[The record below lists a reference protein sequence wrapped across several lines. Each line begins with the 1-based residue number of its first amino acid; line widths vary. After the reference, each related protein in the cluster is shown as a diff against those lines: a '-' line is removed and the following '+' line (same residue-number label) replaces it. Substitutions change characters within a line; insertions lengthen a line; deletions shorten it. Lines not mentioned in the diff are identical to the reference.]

1 MPKTLQFRAGSVIYF
16 QGDVADKIFILQ
28 TGQVNLVYQDI
39 ETGDDI
45 HEFVQAGEFFGVKST
60 LGRYPREENAIA
72 LQDTTVMAFSSS
84 EFESLAMTN
93 TRIIMKM
100 LKIFSSQ
107 LRRIH
112 QQVSSLLEK
121 KEQLDPELGLFS
133 IGEYF
138 ISNKQYSQAKYV
150 FNRYLTY
157 YPTGKNAARAKKNL
171 ELAELY
177 TGNIPSGGPGVSRA
191 APPPAAMEPEPEN
204 ENLSDITI
212 AYNNAQDRM
221 RQGKYQQAYIA
232 FSRIVQ
238 SDADLDYIIKSSYEL
253 GRCLFSLAKY
263 QDCIKYFTMMITKY
277 PKHPNLADALVFM
290 GQSYEKLG
298 RKEQADVFYKK
309 ARSISGEKEDEVQ
322 EKEQPPVKVLEV

>member
-1 MPKTLQFRAGSVIYF
+1 MPKTLPFRSGSVIYF
-16 QGDVADKIFILQ
+16 QGDAADKIFILQ

-45 HEFVQAGEFFGVKST
+45 HEFVQPGEFFGVKST

-72 LQDTTVMAFSSS
+72 LQDTTVMAFSAS
-84 EFESLAMTN
+84 EFESLAMSN
-93 TRIIMKM
+93 TRIIVKM

-133 IGEYF
+133 IGEYY
-138 ISNKQYSQAKYV
+138 INNKQYSQAKYV
-150 FNRYLTY
+150 FNQYLMY
-157 YPTGKNAARAKKNL
+157 YPMGRNADRARKNL

-177 TGNIPSGGPGVSRA
+177 TGNIPSSRSSVSRT
-191 APPPAAMEPEPEN
+191 APPQEAAEPEV

-212 AYNNAQDRM
+212 SYNNAMDRM
-221 RQGKYQQAYIA
+221 FQGKYQQAYIA
-232 FSRIVQ
+232 FSKIVQ
-238 SDADLDYIIKSSYEL
+238 SDADLGYIIKSSYEL
-253 GRCLFSLAKY
+253 GRCLFLLAKY
-263 QDCIKYFTMMITKY
+263 RDCIQYYTMMITKY
-277 PKHPNLADALVFM
+277 PKHPNLTDALVFM

-298 RKEQADVFYKK
+298 KKEQAEIFFKK
-309 ARSISGEKEDEVQ
+309 ARSISGEKEENAQVK
-322 EKEQPPVKVLEV
+322 EEQPIQVLEA